1 MECRSC
7 GTTIADKAI
16 ICFRCGAPTTVP
28 AAPRRA
34 GAERPSGPGVWVL
47 VVSGLLAAGIVAVGY
62 QLGDWMRALW
72 VALVV
77 DALITAWW
85 VWRRTAGR

>member
-16 ICFRCGAPTTVP
+16 ICFRCGAPTSVP
-28 AAPRRA
+28 VAPRRA
-34 GAERPSGPGVWVL
+34 GVERPSGPGVWVL
-47 VVSGLLAAGIVAVGY
+47 VVSVLLAAGIVAVGY